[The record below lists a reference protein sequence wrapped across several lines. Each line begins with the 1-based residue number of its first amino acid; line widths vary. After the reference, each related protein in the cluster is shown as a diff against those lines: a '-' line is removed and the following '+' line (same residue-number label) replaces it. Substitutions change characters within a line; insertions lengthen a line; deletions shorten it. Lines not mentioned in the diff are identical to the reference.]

1 MYHVLINSKEKI
13 VKTNLAP
20 FIVNNFYCNYLSGN
34 YMENNL
40 LYIITL
46 MLKDEING
54 LENINDVD
62 KFLENTKCGFLL
74 EELQKM
80 PDVQIYFK
88 NVILK
93 TVEKI
98 ERTCSFREI
107 KFNIIEKEKE
117 LIKIKEDEEKK
128 IGKKLEKNLYEFYN
142 NIIMNRIF
150 EQNITL
156 SKEQNNKKI
165 KEQNNNFVKK
175 YLYDITVNELSLLS
189 NKAKEENKNDL
200 SAYYSQLE
208 KDFKINSSLYSLK
221 TLTDNITKSSIPS
234 NIITFYQGDCI
245 EIISFLEQLI
255 NDLMK
260 NILLLPNSIKYI
272 CKIISILIKK
282 KFPNISKTE
291 ENAFISRFLLG
302 KLLLPIISLPSITAL
317 ISEFVISG
325 FTLKNIKTINYIL
338 NKLFSGKL
346 FSNNQNEVYYIIFN
360 RFILNKMEQILFFFE
375 KATKVNLPSFIN
387 KCVNGQLM
395 IIYMI
400 ISMKTMNK
408 YMLIF
413 LYALILKISNIY

>member
-1 MYHVLINSKEKI
+1 MTSFLRGLWKHPEAMYQVLINSNEKI
-13 VKTNLAP
+13 VKTNLAS
-20 FIVNNFYCNYLSGN
+20 FIVNNFYCNYLSGH

-128 IGKKLEKNLYEFYN
+128 LGKKLEKNLYEFYN

-175 YLYDITVNELSLLS
+175 YIYDITVNELSLLS
-189 NKAKEENKNDL
+189 KKAKEENKNDL

-221 TLTDNITKSSIPS
+221 TLTDNIAKSSIPS

-282 KFPNISKTE
+282 KISK
-291 ENAFISRFLLG
+291 NF
-302 KLLLPIISLPSITAL
+302 
-317 ISEFVISG
+317 
-325 FTLKNIKTINYIL
+325 
-338 NKLFSGKL
+338 
-346 FSNNQNEVYYIIFN
+346 QN
-360 RFILNKMEQILFFFE
+360 
-375 KATKVNLPSFIN
+375 
-387 KCVNGQLM
+387 
-395 IIYMI
+395 
-400 ISMKTMNK
+400 
-408 YMLIF
+408 
-413 LYALILKISNIY
+413 